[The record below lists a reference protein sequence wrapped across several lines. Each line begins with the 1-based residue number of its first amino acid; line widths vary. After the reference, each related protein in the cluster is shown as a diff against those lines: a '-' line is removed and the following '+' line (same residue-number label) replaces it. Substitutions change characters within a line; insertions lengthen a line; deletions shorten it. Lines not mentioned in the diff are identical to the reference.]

1 MHGAL
6 RRPLLEEKLIRLKFK
21 GKEPRPADLLGR
33 HWSSI
38 GTGVMGWEP
47 AGSRLCEIGIKVEVK
62 VTEQM
67 EAF

>member
-33 HWSSI
+33 HWFSI

-47 AGSRLCEIGIKVEVK
+47 AGSRA
-62 VTEQM
+62 M
-67 EAF
+67 